1 MEKKVVSAEENK
13 ILKKMFWNSHLV
25 FANFNMTKMEA
36 NGFTMTMAPAVE
48 EYLWRRYRRQ
58 EGRLCPPSVL
68 LQYPRSRIQLYR
80 RSVLRIGEGLPRR

>member
-36 NGFTMTMAPAVE
+36 NGFTMTMAT
-48 EYLWRRYRRQ
+48 
-58 EGRLCPPSVL
+58 L
-68 LQYPRSRIQLYR
+68 LPVTHKPR
-80 RSVLRIGEGLPRR
+80 